1 MAGRAQPG
9 RRDVKVIETHTPAAT
24 REPIP
29 LDKYPKGYLAI
40 LDGEIIDHD
49 LDFAK
54 LDARM
59 MRKGLEETVIYTGIP
74 QREVVRRKK

>member
-1 MAGRAQPG
+1 MPGRAPRK
-9 RRDVKVIETHTPAAT
+9 RRDVKVIETFTAAPT
-24 REPIP
+24 SEPIS

-40 LDGEIIDHD
+40 LDREIIDHD

-59 MRKGLEETVIYTGIP
+59 KCRGIEEEVVYTGVP
-74 QREVVRRKK
+74 QWPVRRRRR

>member
-1 MAGRAQPG
+1 MT
-9 RRDVKVIETHTPAAT
+9 ETHTPALT

-40 LDGEIIDHD
+40 LDREIIDHD

-59 MRKGLEETVIYTGIP
+59 QTRGLEEEVVYTGIP
-74 QREVVRRKK
+74 QPTVVRRKR